1 MHENKRKTVKQT
13 LRQRALLIHRIVR
26 FMRFWF
32 LLRLTIIWKDTKMQQ
47 SNLAIS
53 DYTKEQ
59 LAINGNEN

>member
-1 MHENKRKTVKQT
+1 MHESKAKIVKQT
-13 LRQRALLIHRIVR
+13 LRQRALLIHLMVR
-26 FMRFWF
+26 FKRFWF

-59 LAINGNEN
+59 LAISGNEN